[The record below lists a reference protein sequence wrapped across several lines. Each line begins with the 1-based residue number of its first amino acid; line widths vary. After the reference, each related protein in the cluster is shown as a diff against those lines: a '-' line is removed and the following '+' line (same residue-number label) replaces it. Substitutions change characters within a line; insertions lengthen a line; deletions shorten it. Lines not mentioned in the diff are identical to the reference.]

1 VIALPD
7 ITLRLDQTGVIREA
21 TLANAISG
29 EAVDGWVGRPWAET
43 VRESGGGFVR
53 RMVEDAR
60 SQGVSTFRQVTQLF
74 PSGLELPIE
83 YNAVRLGGKAGLIAV
98 GKNLQMVAELQARVV
113 AAQQAREQDY
123 WKLREIETRYRL
135 LFDATHDPVVMVA
148 ADGLTVLEA
157 NPAAIRH
164 CGFVVGW
171 ELQRVL
177 APEDHEPL
185 KAMLARVQ
193 EQGRA
198 PSIRVHLG
206 AELAAW
212 TVRATPA
219 ASRAERAF
227 LLQFSGIGAVRRE
240 PPRPAPGPGFEPLID
255 RLPDGFV
262 LVDGGGVVRRANR
275 AFLDLVQAPEPAAV
289 IGEPLGR
296 WLAQP
301 GADAGVLLAT
311 VRRHHS
317 VRIFPT
323 TIVGE
328 LGTEA
333 QVEISAAADAEL
345 RPRVIGAI
353 IRDVGPRLPG
363 LAPVDELGGLLAGM
377 GDRIGRVPLLELI
390 REAGGVIERHYIE
403 AALRRSNGNRTVAAD
418 LLGLSRQSLYAK
430 LARHGIDGDAA
441 TAVAAGDTE
450 KQEG

>member
-1 VIALPD
+1 MIALPD
-7 ITLRLDQTGVIREA
+7 ITLRLDPGGIIREA

-29 EAVDGWVGRPWAET
+29 EAVGGWVGRPWEET
-43 VRESGGGFVR
+43 VRASGGSFVR
-53 RMVEDAR
+53 RMLQDAR

-74 PSGLELPIE
+74 PSGLEVPIE

-98 GKNLQMVAELQARVV
+98 GKNLKMAAELQARVV

-148 ADGLTVLEA
+148 ADGLAVLEA
-157 NPAAIRH
+157 NPAAIRN

-171 ELQRVL
+171 DLQSVL
-177 APEDHEPL
+177 APEDHQPL

-198 PSIRVHLG
+198 PSVRVHLG
-206 AELAAW
+206 ADRAGW
-212 TVRATPA
+212 IVRATPA
-219 ASRAERAF
+219 ASGAERAF
-227 LLQFSGIGAVRRE
+227 LLQFSGLGAAPRE
-240 PPRPAPGPGFEPLID
+240 AARAVAGLAFEPLLE

-275 AFLDLVQAPEPAAV
+275 SFLDLVQAPELSAV

-301 GADAGVLLAT
+301 GANAGVLLAS
-311 VRRHHS
+311 VRRHQN

-323 TIVGE
+323 TLVGE

-333 QVEISAAADAEL
+333 QVEISAVADADL
-345 RPRVIGAI
+345 RPRTIGVL

-363 LAPVDELGGLLAGM
+363 LAPVDELGGVLAGM
-377 GDRIGRVPLLELI
+377 GDRIGRVPLLDLI
-390 REAGGVIERHYIE
+390 KEAGGIIERHYIE
-403 AALRRSNGNRTVAAD
+403 EALRRGKGNRTVAAD

-441 TAVAAGDTE
+441 AGEGASAA
-450 KQEG
+450 

>member
-7 ITLRLDQTGVIREA
+7 ITLRLDPSGIIREA

-29 EAVDGWVGRPWAET
+29 EAVDGWVGRPWEET
-43 VRESGGGFVR
+43 VRETGGGFVR
-53 RMVEDAR
+53 RMLQDAH
-60 SQGVSTFRQVTQLF
+60 SHGVSTFRQVTQLF

-123 WKLREIETRYRL
+123 WKVREIETRYRL

-148 ADGLTVLEA
+148 ADGLAVLEA
-157 NPAAIRH
+157 NPAAIRN

-171 ELQRVL
+171 ELQNVL
-177 APEDHEPL
+177 APEDHPPFR
-185 KAMLARVQ
+185 AMLARVQ
-193 EQGRA
+193 EHGRA

-206 AELAAW
+206 ADRVAW
-212 TVRATPA
+212 IVRATPA
-219 ASRAERAF
+219 AFGAERAF
-227 LLQFSGIGAVRRE
+227 LLQFAAVGATPRE
-240 PPRPAPGPGFEPLID
+240 SARAAGLALDPLIE

-275 AFLDLVQAPEPAAV
+275 GFLDLVQAAETAAV

-296 WLAQP
+296 WLSQP
-301 GADAGVLLAT
+301 GADAAVLLAS

-323 TIVGE
+323 TMVGE
-328 LGTEA
+328 LGLEA
-333 QVEISAAADAEL
+333 QVEISAAADADV
-345 RPRVIGAI
+345 RPRTIGVL

-363 LAPVDELGGLLAGM
+363 VVPADELGGVLAKM
-377 GDRIGRVPLLELI
+377 GERIGRLPLLELI

-403 AALRRSNGNRTVAAD
+403 EALRRSKGNRTVAAD
-418 LLGLSRQSLYAK
+418 ILGLSRQSLYTK
-430 LARHGIDGDAA
+430 LARHGIDGE
-441 TAVAAGDTE
+441 AAGETAKGTA
-450 KQEG
+450 KQTGR